1 MTAGPSIHER
11 IHDILSRLTDVTV
24 EKPEIQWNAI
34 CPAHDDKRRSLSVGI
49 GDDERLVVHCHAGCK
64 ATSVMLALGLPL
76 STLFAGGDDDR
87 RSSNSKHGNKSKSKP
102 GGGKSSDTLGK
113 IVATYDYR
121 AADGALLFQVVRYDP
136 KNFRQRKPKPGIT
149 DPRQNV
155 GGDWAWSVKD
165 EEKVPYRLPEI
176 IAAPPSVPSDPTTF
190 VYIVEGEKDVD
201 RLSSPP
207 FNLIATCNPGGA
219 GKWLA
224 TASFTDPFR
233 GRHVVILADND
244 DVGRQHAN
252 DVAGKLTP
260 VAASIRILTPPG
272 VPQKGDVSD
281 WITAGGTVEQLAALI
296 AAAPTYTL
304 TNIKPV
310 EKNDDPHRLARIVIG
325 EFVRVIYWRE
335 EFYVMR
341 FESPRRP
348 ADRCYVRIEKAKWKA
363 TVSQIVKKEFDRI
376 CCEAIAAAP
385 GKVHY
390 AEKVTTQL
398 ITNVISALQSM
409 VAMSSDVELGS
420 WLDDH
425 GPAEKKR
432 WINLANGIFKV
443 DGLLAGLTSEEYLIH
458 HDHRWFS
465 TTVLPFPF
473 DFEATCPKFFKYLD
487 TSLEG
492 DQERIALL
500 QEWAGYLL
508 TPDTNQQKFLILE
521 GEGANGKSV
530 YLAAMEALLGREN
543 VSHVPLEIFGQRFQ
557 LTSTLGKLANVCADC
572 GEIDAVAE
580 GYLKSFTSGDRMQ
593 FDRKGLSAI
602 DVTPTARLMIATNN
616 RPRFSDKSSG
626 IWRRMLLVPFTRE
639 IPPEERVVGMDKP
652 DWWAAAG
659 ELSGIFM
666 WALEGLQ
673 RLRADGRFTI
683 PEICRSAVEEY
694 KLDVNPVQEFLKGTY
709 RPASTPEAYVSSESL
724 YSSYREFCKLWG
736 YHPMG
741 ERTFG
746 REVRRAFPQAERVKR
761 GSGIERFWVY
771 AWIEKDEENPYAK
784 KF

>member
-1 MTAGPSIHER
+1 
-11 IHDILSRLTDVTV
+11 
-24 EKPEIQWNAI
+24 
-34 CPAHDDKRRSLSVGI
+34 
-49 GDDERLVVHCHAGCK
+49 
-64 ATSVMLALGLPL
+64 
-76 STLFAGGDDDR
+76 
-87 RSSNSKHGNKSKSKP
+87 
-102 GGGKSSDTLGK
+102 
-113 IVATYDYR
+113 
-121 AADGALLFQVVRYDP
+121 
-136 KNFRQRKPKPGIT
+136 
-149 DPRQNV
+149 
-155 GGDWAWSVKD
+155 
-165 EEKVPYRLPEI
+165 
-176 IAAPPSVPSDPTTF
+176 
-190 VYIVEGEKDVD
+190 
-201 RLSSPP
+201 
-207 FNLIATCNPGGA
+207 
-219 GKWLA
+219 
-224 TASFTDPFR
+224 
-233 GRHVVILADND
+233 
-244 DVGRQHAN
+244 
-252 DVAGKLTP
+252 
-260 VAASIRILTPPG
+260 
-272 VPQKGDVSD
+272 
-281 WITAGGTVEQLAALI
+281 
-296 AAAPTYTL
+296 
-304 TNIKPV
+304 
-310 EKNDDPHRLARIVIG
+310 
-325 EFVRVIYWRE
+325 
-335 EFYVMR
+335 MR